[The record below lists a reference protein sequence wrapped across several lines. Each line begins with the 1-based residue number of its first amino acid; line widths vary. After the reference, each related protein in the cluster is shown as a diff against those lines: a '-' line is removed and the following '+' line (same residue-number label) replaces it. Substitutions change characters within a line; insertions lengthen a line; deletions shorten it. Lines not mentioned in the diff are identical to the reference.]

1 MASSENDR
9 PQDDSANRRRA
20 VRNRKIEPPRKAPS
34 TERGLTHS
42 PYFNGPL
49 YQRMSEDLH
58 LGGMSKRTHE
68 GYLRAMRQLA
78 DFCKLSPDQITEDQL
93 RKFFLHLKNDK
104 EFASGSLRVAFSG
117 VKFFYT
123 RTCRRDWQ
131 TLAQMKIQNVK
142 SLPEV
147 LTIEQVHQIIDGC
160 RTQRMAAFFWTV
172 YSLGLR
178 LEEALNL
185 HVGDIDSK
193 RIMVHV
199 HRGKGAK
206 DRYIPLPESTLKVLR
221 EFWLTHRHR
230 TFVFPADGRDHR
242 GVSHPKGPSQAKTP
256 MSVTAVQ
263 GAIKQITKKID
274 FGKKV
279 STHTL
284 RHCYATHLLEAGV
297 PLRLIQQYLG
307 HSSLQT
313 TMIYLHLTHTA
324 AVDALRVLNDLFRR
338 PRPEPPE
345 ENGGAVPVPVK

>member
-9 PQDDSANRRRA
+9 HQNDSADRRRA
-20 VRNRKIEPPRKAPS
+20 ARNRKIEPPRISPQ

-104 EFASGSLRVAFSG
+104 SFASGSLRVAFSG

-123 RTCRRDWQ
+123 RTCRREWQ
-131 TLAQMKIQNVK
+131 TLAQMKIQHVK

-160 RTQRMAAFFWTV
+160 RTQRMAVFFWTV

-185 HVGDIDSK
+185 QVGDIDSK
-193 RIMVHV
+193 RMMVHV

-206 DRYIPLPESTLKVLR
+206 DRYIPLPESTLLLLR
-221 EFWLTHRHR
+221 VFWKTHQHKR
-230 TFVFPADGRDHR
+230 FLFPADGRDHR
-242 GVSHPKGPSQAKTP
+242 GVSHPKGRSQARTP

-263 GAIKQITKKID
+263 GAMKLITRKID
-274 FGKKV
+274 FGKKI

-338 PRPEPPE
+338 PRPNPPE

>member
-1 MASSENDR
+1 MANSNHNASPNNDDHR
-9 PQDDSANRRRA
+9 KFNGKR
-20 VRNRKIEPPRKAPS
+20 RKIEPARTAPK

-49 YQRMSEDLH
+49 YERMSEDLH

-78 DFCKLSPDQITEDQL
+78 DFCKCSPDRITEDQL

-104 EFASGSLRVAFSG
+104 AFASGSLRVAFSG

-123 RTCRRDWQ
+123 RTCRREWQ

-147 LTIEQVHQIIDGC
+147 LTIEQVHQIIDCC
-160 RTQRMAAFFWTV
+160 RTQRMAVFFWTV

-193 RIMVHV
+193 RMMVHI

-206 DRYIPLPESTLKVLR
+206 DRYIPLPQSTLLMLR
-221 EFWLTHRHR
+221 AFWLSHQHR

-242 GVSHPKGPSQAKTP
+242 GVSHLQGISQATTP

-263 GAIKQITKKID
+263 GAIKQITTKID
-274 FGKKV
+274 FGKKI

-284 RHCYATHLLEAGV
+284 RHCYATHLLEAGI

-324 AVDALRVLNDLFRR
+324 AVDALRVINELFRR
-338 PRPEPPE
+338 IRRDPPE
-345 ENGGAVPVPVK
+345 ENGGAVPVK